1 MDTYEKF
8 HELSCNKSLE
18 LGNVYLNKGTILHM
32 MNRLDEARWY
42 YEQAH
47 VMANG
52 ENMRE
57 QIEQLIDSMD
67 PEESR
72 RGSEDL
78 RVPMDYGE

>member
-1 MDTYEKF
+1 M
-8 HELSCNKSLE
+8 
-18 LGNVYLNKGTILHM
+18 NKGTILHM

-57 QIEQLIDSMD
+57 QIEQLIDSME
-67 PEESR
+67 PEGSGG
-72 RGSEDL
+72 GSEDL
-78 RVPMDYGE
+78 RVPVDYGE

>member
-1 MDTYEKF
+1 
-8 HELSCNKSLE
+8 
-18 LGNVYLNKGTILHM
+18 M

-57 QIEQLIDSMD
+57 QIEQLIDSME
-67 PEESR
+67 PEGSGG
-72 RGSEDL
+72 GSEDL
-78 RVPMDYGE
+78 RVPVDYGE

>member
-1 MDTYEKF
+1 
-8 HELSCNKSLE
+8 
-18 LGNVYLNKGTILHM
+18 M

-57 QIEQLIDSMD
+57 QIEQLIESMEPEDSKQNSDDIRM
-67 PEESR
+67 PLEYP
-72 RGSEDL
+72 L
-78 RVPMDYGE
+78 